1 MENLEIDPTNNTP
14 HVILDAGNGRIYLSG
29 RSIPEDADVFYCKI
43 FNWIDQYYGET
54 SGETEIEF
62 KLEYINSGS
71 SKYILE
77 LLREALRLTGDN
89 RITRVIWCF
98 ERDDESIEELG
109 EHYDTTIDL
118 PFEFRE
124 YEDED
129 EDYD

>member
-1 MENLEIDPTNNTP
+1 M
-14 HVILDAGNGRIYLSG
+14 
-29 RSIPEDADVFYCKI
+29 
-43 FNWIDQYYGET
+43 DQYYGET

-89 RITRVIWCF
+89 RTTRVIWCF

-109 EHYDTTIDL
+109 EHYDNTIDL

-129 EDYD
+129 EDYE

>member
-1 MENLEIDPTNNTP
+1 MENLEISPTNNTP
-14 HVILDAGNGRIYLSG
+14 HVILDAGSGRIYLSG
-29 RSIPEDADVFYCKI
+29 RSIPEDPDVFYAKI
-43 FNWIDQYYGET
+43 FNWVDQYYGET

-62 KLEYINSGS
+62 KLEYVNSGS

-77 LLREALRLTGDN
+77 LLREALRLNGDN
-89 RITRVIWCF
+89 RTTRVIWCF

-109 EHYDTTIDL
+109 VHYDNTINL

-129 EDYD
+129 EEYD